1 MYTKTTVT
9 ALLKG
14 KCEMVNGKTVT
25 ANEARQELTEEVVRA
40 MIKQAT
46 EERNVDAARWL
57 EEYAKDALPLQDM
70 LTPIIVAAKKGN
82 VDAVRWL
89 KEHELLNLDSR

>member
-1 MYTKTTVT
+1 M
-9 ALLKG
+9 
-14 KCEMVNGKTVT
+14 
-25 ANEARQELTEEVVRA
+25 RA

-46 EERNVDAARWL
+46 EDRNVDAARWL

-70 LTPIIVAAKKGN
+70 FAPIIVAAKKGN